1 MSLDFCFIL
10 FGHSLPLCIPYPVI
24 ARRRLEE
31 RPDPTVRLSKSLPAI
46 HRCSLLRESMS
57 SSQDRPIGKFCLLA
71 STMAPTSSSLTSGS
85 RRVPRMAPIKPSPIF
100 SEQRVLDRH
109 LLEGLLQPSHL
120 LAKLLLLLV
129 LGLAAGTFVQL
140 G

>member
-1 MSLDFCFIL
+1 
-10 FGHSLPLCIPYPVI
+10 
-24 ARRRLEE
+24 
-31 RPDPTVRLSKSLPAI
+31 
-46 HRCSLLRESMS
+46 
-57 SSQDRPIGKFCLLA
+57 
-71 STMAPTSSSLTSGS
+71 
-85 RRVPRMAPIKPSPIF
+85 MAPIKPSPIF